1 MDIYNIIF
9 SIVFYNLILV
19 IFKKEKKKEILF
31 VKLHPSISFFHLTFN
46 IFSCS
51 TSWKKKK
58 EKRMRSKLISRETQ
72 SVFST
77 SQGVN
82 SNSKKKN

>member
-9 SIVFYNLILV
+9 IVFYNLILV

-58 EKRMRSKLISRETQ
+58 EKRSKLISRETQ